1 MSEFVQSLERGI
13 AVIRSF
19 SDDARRQTLAEVAR
33 STGLTRATCRRLLLT
48 LVELGYARTDGKTYE
63 LTPRVL
69 DIGYSYLASMHLHE
83 IAQPF
88 IEQFSEQVHES
99 SSISVLDG
107 TDIVYV
113 ARVPTKRIMTVA
125 IGLGSRFPAFQT
137 SMGRAL
143 LAELDDD
150 TIGDLYARSDRSRTT
165 PYTVRDLDALLCAIE
180 RVRRHGW
187 ALLDQELEVGIRSV
201 AAPIRDA
208 HGCAV
213 AAVNVS
219 THAGRTTLEQ
229 VHEIFVP
236 SLLDTA
242 GRITEALAR
251 R

>member
-1 MSEFVQSLERGI
+1 MSDFVQSLERGI

-19 SDDARRQTLAEVAR
+19 SDDARRQTLADVSR

-69 DIGYSYLASMHLHE
+69 DIGYSYLASMHLNE

-88 IEQFSEQVHES
+88 IEELSEQVHES
-99 SSISVLDG
+99 SSVSVLDD

-125 IGLGSRFPAFQT
+125 IGLGSRFPAYQT
-137 SMGRAL
+137 SMGRVL
-143 LAELDDD
+143 LAELPDDEIRGVFD
-150 TIGDLYARSDRSRTT
+150 RSDHSRAT
-165 PYTVRDLDALLCAIE
+165 PHTVSDFDALLE
-180 RVRRHGW
+180 RIGDVRRTGW
-187 ALLDQELEVGIRSV
+187 ALLDQELEVGVRSV
-201 AAPIRDA
+201 AAPIRDSS
-208 HGCAV
+208 GDAV

-219 THAGRTTLEQ
+219 THAGRTDVDQ
-229 VHEIFVP
+229 IHEVFVP
-236 SLLDTA
+236 HRLA
-242 GRITEALAR
+242 AAANITEALAR